1 MPGARARMQNGATVE
16 RSYFAGET
24 QHESYGLGQS
34 KMHDVENTA
43 ALNVYSSQVLGQS
56 TTTSRTPP
64 PSMST
69 PPRSSPRHGGP
80 LLCASDPLIGT
91 SIAAAKHRPRVRQ
104 FGARSASG

>member
-1 MPGARARMQNGATVE
+1 MQNGATVE

-34 KMHDVENTA
+34 KIHDVENTA
-43 ALNVYSSQVLGQS
+43 PPSMSTPSQVLGQS
-56 TTTSRTPP
+56 TTRSRTPP

-91 SIAAAKHRPRVRQ
+91 SIAAVKHRPRVRQ